1 MTGSQPLIIVII
13 LCFFAFIMAN
23 VTTLKPVYLRNRDL
37 QSDNKNVLTDYE
49 LLEAVSKEISDSK
62 CIQKDRDL
70 WIIYVGSED
79 SRRKLLVH
87 GFDLRNLH
95 VKAFETNPYSAGT
108 RSPTESV
115 LKVTVKGVPLAVD
128 DGEIIKM
135 LKQFNITMTS
145 DLKFEKIRH
154 PVTRKMTGILNGN
167 RFLYIKE
174 LPEGTFLPRTS
185 YCAGLRCQIFHN
197 GQPKVKKSPLCTNC
211 WENTHF
217 RQQCNNEQRCKVCKS
232 AGHEPGSELCKYYV
246 NSQENVTST
255 CGRDSTLTNFYMCEI
270 DIYGLK
276 HRSADHAYQYVKAMR
291 FGDIA
296 RANIIQICRTALDAR
311 KIGKLISTTEEF
323 DAQRVSV
330 MKEILEAKALQ
341 VTSFRDALKKSNKS
355 AKFVETTFDNYWGA
369 GIDAR
374 AAMHT
379 DCEKWPGKNVFG
391 GLISD
396 LACKYRDQRDLGRR
410 QEKAVKLNRT
420 LPICFG
426 I

>member
-1 MTGSQPLIIVII
+1 M
-13 LCFFAFIMAN
+13 
-23 VTTLKPVYLRNRDL
+23 
-37 QSDNKNVLTDYE
+37 
-49 LLEAVSKEISDSK
+49 
-62 CIQKDRDL
+62 
-70 WIIYVGSED
+70 
-79 SRRKLLVH
+79 
-87 GFDLRNLH
+87 
-95 VKAFETNPYSAGT
+95 
-108 RSPTESV
+108 
-115 LKVTVKGVPLAVD
+115 
-128 DGEIIKM
+128 
-135 LKQFNITMTS
+135 
-145 DLKFEKIRH
+145 
-154 PVTRKMTGILNGN
+154 
-167 RFLYIKE
+167 
-174 LPEGTFLPRTS
+174 
-185 YCAGLRCQIFHN
+185 
-197 GQPKVKKSPLCTNC
+197 KKSPLCTNC

-232 AGHEPGSELCKYYV
+232 EGLEPGSELCKYYV

-255 CGRDSTLTNFYMCEI
+255 CGRDSTLTNFSMCEI

-276 HRSADHAYQYVKAMR
+276 HRSAEHACQYVKAMR
-291 FGDIA
+291 CGDIA
-296 RANIIQICRTALDAR
+296 RANIIKICRTALDAR

-396 LACKYRDQRDLGRR
+396 LACKYRRPARSWSTPRKVSGTQQEITDMLRDLKTPRKRDISGKR
-410 QEKAVKLNRT
+410 KSPDTNRKCT
-420 LPICFG
+420 TDSDG
-426 I
+426 ENK